1 MRRKSATSS
10 VSAVCV
16 VNILPILVCLIG
28 MKAHVELLHAV
39 SALHQVIEITGRPK
53 RPEFAYER
61 EVTFVR
67 HKFAVV
73 ANKVRCFIV
82 DRLANDKVVET
93 THELHHTDA
102 YLVGLSK
109 RCLSVRQNVTDMT
122 GKISDKTL
130 ARPALATAASA
141 PPGVGFPSDSC
152 NQARTECRGR
162 LWLLLPPSV
171 AVVPPVP

>member
-67 HKFAVV
+67 HDLAVV

-93 THELHHTDA
+93 THELQHTDD
-102 YLVGLSK
+102 Y
-109 RCLSVRQNVTDMT
+109 
-122 GKISDKTL
+122 
-130 ARPALATAASA
+130 PTASIESM
-141 PPGVGFPSDSC
+141 PI
-152 NQARTECRGR
+152 RTEEGYRHERRNAGYEMG
-162 LWLLLPPSV
+162 
-171 AVVPPVP
+171 

>member
-1 MRRKSATSS
+1 MWSLDAAASCAIPDVGAWLHARAEQCGGSLATSG

-39 SALHQVIEITGRPK
+39 SALHQVIEITGRAK

-67 HKFAVV
+67 RDLAVV

-82 DRLANDKVVET
+82 DRLAQRQ
-93 THELHHTDA
+93 
-102 YLVGLSK
+102 SK
-109 RCLSVRQNVTDMT
+109 
-122 GKISDKTL
+122 
-130 ARPALATAASA
+130 
-141 PPGVGFPSDSC
+141 
-152 NQARTECRGR
+152 
-162 LWLLLPPSV
+162 
-171 AVVPPVP
+171 